1 MEMRLWALRT
11 VAGLALLAGAAACSD
26 GGAST
31 VPPASGAPP
40 AAVPEAAEL
49 VDENIEFGQD
59 AAAPDAPE
67 DAAHLF
73 YAMTCVDDVLT
84 ITTTKETVYA
94 ELPCDRAL
102 PPEIAGRFA
111 YVPVRLRVVTAAPA
125 KLYIESETAGSAEF
139 TVGRVWIEER

>member
-11 VAGLALLAGAAACSD
+11 VAGLALLAGAAACSGGREGD
-26 GGAST
+26 GAST
-31 VPPASGAPP
+31 APP

-73 YAMTCVDDVLT
+73 YAMTCVADVLT